1 MDNDP
6 DVLHSVPDA
15 LQRLVR
21 FTTRGFYGLEHG
33 LTIDVLVRNACVK
46 EEDIQELLKF
56 DKKQLR
62 AILNQ
67 LKSDKFL
74 KSRIFVETQADGK
87 VTKHSYYFINYR
99 SIANV
104 IKYKLHQMQKR
115 IETMER
121 DSSNRPSFKCPM
133 CQNTYSDLEVN
144 QLIDPMFGTLNCT
157 FCKTEVVEDAN
168 STANQD
174 TRTLQARFNLQ
185 TEPLCKLL
193 KEIEHINL
201 SIDIL
206 EPKPTLIPHLH
217 PNTPGQRGSK
227 VRGEQWA
234 KKDSSNIDYH
244 QHVVIDMNG
253 DNNKTKEPTKEQPQ
267 WMQQS
272 TLAPSTS
279 AEKSSNKV
287 ETEGDDDSENKAIN
301 DEVLQTLLVQERS
314 SKPSFVPV
322 PPPSKEEES
331 EDEFEDVDDDAED
344 NDPIVTVAG
353 KPYRYEEVA
362 NRGQE
367 LISMMS
373 AQEKAEY
380 IQIGQSM
387 YEDMDD

>member
-33 LTIDVLVRNACVK
+33 LAIDVLVRNACVK

-67 LKSDKFL
+67 LKNDKFL

-168 STANQD
+168 SNANQD

-193 KEIEHINL
+193 KEIENINL

-217 PNTPGQRGSK
+217 PNTPGQRSHK
-227 VRGEQWA
+227 TRGENWA
-234 KKDSSNIDYH
+234 KKDMSNIDYH

-253 DNNKTKEPTKEQPQ
+253 DSNESNEPVKEQPK
-267 WMQQS
+267 WMQES

-279 AEKSSNKV
+279 AKQLGSSGKV
-287 ETEGDDDSENKAIN
+287 ESENNDDSENKAIN

-314 SKPSFVPV
+314 SKPSFPV
-322 PPPSKEEES
+322 PTPANEEES
-331 EDEFEDVDDDAED
+331 EDEFEDVDEGNDDD
-344 NDPIVTVAG
+344 TIVMVAG
-353 KPYRYEEVA
+353 KPYSYEDVA

-367 LISMMS
+367 LISLMS
-373 AQEKAEY
+373 EQEKENY